1 MSDEPVLRW
10 GGKELS
16 APTERYAGAGQQ
28 DGVRERLG
36 RELLVADGA
45 MGTML
50 QARGLPAGEPP
61 EHWNITRPK
70 VVQAVHK
77 AYLAVGCDLIETNT
91 FGANRLR
98 LQGYA
103 LDGEVRAINQRG
115 VQLARKVCSSEHLVA
130 GTVGPTGCFL
140 KGRQEGPR
148 TEISSAFEEQIAHL
162 IQAGV
167 DLIVIE
173 TMTHL
178 LEARCALEAAHE
190 CPAVPVAVSLTFFEQ
205 RGALLTLDGASP
217 QVAVKELS
225 TARVVGCNCMDPE
238 MVAEVVR
245 QMREVTALPLIAQ
258 PHAGLPR
265 SGKKK
270 GTYPLTPGEMVRHLP
285 SLLAARVGILGGCCG
300 TTPAHLDAV
309 VRTIREA

>member
-1 MSDEPVLRW
+1 M
-10 GGKELS
+10 ELS
-16 APTERYAGAGQQ
+16 ARPERYAGAGRQH
-28 DGVRERLG
+28 GVLERLG

-50 QARGLPAGEPP
+50 QARGLPTGEPP

-70 VVQAVHK
+70 AVQAVHK
-77 AYLAVGCDLIETNT
+77 EYLAVGCDLIETNT

-98 LQGYA
+98 LKNTA
-103 LDGEVRAINQRG
+103 LDGEVGAINQRG
-115 VQLARKVCSSEHLVA
+115 VQLARMVCGPEHLVA
-130 GTVGPTGCFL
+130 GAVGPTGCFL

-148 TEISSAFEEQIAHL
+148 TEISSAFEEQISHL
-162 IQAGV
+162 VQAGV

-178 LEARCALEAAHE
+178 REARCALQAARQS
-190 CPAVPVAVSLTFFEQ
+190 PAVPVAVSLTFFKQ
-205 RGALLTLDGASP
+205 RGALITLDGASP
-217 QVAVKELS
+217 QAAVKELS
-225 TARVVGCNCMDPE
+225 AAQVVGCNCMDPE

-245 QMREVTALPLIAQ
+245 QMREVTTLPLIAQ
-258 PHAGLPR
+258 PHAGLPG

-270 GTYPLTPGEMVRHLP
+270 GTHPLTPGEMVRHVP

-309 VRTIREA
+309 VCTIRQA